1 MNEINEFDGIIS
13 EAQESISLG
22 RQRETD
28 LQKQDSL
35 EKQKSI
41 ISRGKTLEMAKYVSG
56 ILLESNYSPDI
67 ELVRNNYMRT
77 KFKNAIKLVSQDEIS
92 TGWSIFKHH
101 YDTGRS
107 NRGDRLCV
115 LQGLLVDTNGLLI
128 SYLGAEEFSNYL
140 SYPPGK
146 QIVVTRTE
154 PLNNDPMQDIL
165 RWNIYSPMFT
175 VLTDSISSPT
185 YEKLNARKIED
196 SIQKNM
202 AHIVA
207 IHKN

>member
-77 KFKNAIKLVSQDEIS
+77 KFKNAIKLVSQ
-92 TGWSIFKHH
+92 G
-101 YDTGRS
+101 
-107 NRGDRLCV
+107 
-115 LQGLLVDTNGLLI
+115 
-128 SYLGAEEFSNYL
+128 
-140 SYPPGK
+140 
-146 QIVVTRTE
+146 VVV
-154 PLNNDPMQDIL
+154 Q
-165 RWNIYSPMFT
+165 
-175 VLTDSISSPT
+175 
-185 YEKLNARKIED
+185 
-196 SIQKNM
+196 
-202 AHIVA
+202 
-207 IHKN
+207 